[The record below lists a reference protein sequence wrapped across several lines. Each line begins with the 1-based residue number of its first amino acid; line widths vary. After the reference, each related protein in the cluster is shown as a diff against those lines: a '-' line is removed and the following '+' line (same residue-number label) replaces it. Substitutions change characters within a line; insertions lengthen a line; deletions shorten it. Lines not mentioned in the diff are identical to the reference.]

1 MTNATLTKPAYEE
14 ELFTEDEDYKPV
26 PIFDK
31 YGNPTPET
39 LQAFYEVEHGLTETV
54 TLEEFMAE
62 LDEILG
68 KD

>member
-14 ELFTEDEDYKPV
+14 ELFTEDEEYKPV

-39 LQAFYEVEHGLTETV
+39 LEAFYESEHGLTEPV
-54 TLEEFMAE
+54 TFEELIAWANE
-62 LDEILG
+62 DN
-68 KD
+68 

>member
-14 ELFTEDEDYKPV
+14 ELFTEDEEYKPV

-39 LQAFYEVEHGLTETV
+39 LQAFYEVEHGLV
-54 TLEEFMAE
+54 DIMTLDEFKAE
-62 LDEILG
+62 LDEIFG
-68 KD
+68 AE